1 MVGSMPISH
10 TRERDLM
17 CHRGVGKDTQQFL
30 RNLDGKVSERF
41 NVQTNIL
48 SNITT
53 ELVEAKTVLR
63 QAGSISGMLL
73 ANLSK
78 VGDLCTQIK
87 TAVTNILFV
96 NIATYKAVLALQN
109 LLPSHLERSLI
120 NEPFVLEDAIGRMSP
135 VHLQFI
141 SSWAAFEAV
150 LETRFRG
157 IQGYEKVVNGN
168 WMLQDHAT
176 GQDISRKSC
185 WEGAF
190 LPGQRV
196 DMSLLFERETTV
208 NHFDSCSEGRR
219 DSNNSAACPRC
230 QADVTESGNKDIQ
243 W

>member
-1 MVGSMPISH
+1 MTTLRM
-10 TRERDLM
+10 RECDLT
-17 CHRGVGKDTQQFL
+17 CNRGIGKDNQQYL
-30 RNLDGKVSERF
+30 KNLEGNMSQQF
-41 NVQTNIL
+41 NVQTNML
-48 SNITT
+48 SDITT
-53 ELVEAKTVLR
+53 ELVEAKTVLQR
-63 QAGSISGMLL
+63 AGSISGMLL
-73 ANLSK
+73 GKLSR

-87 TAVTNILFV
+87 TTVTKILFV

-157 IQGYEKVVNGN
+157 IQGYEKVVNGH
-168 WMLQDHAT
+168 WTLQDHTT
-176 GQDISRKSC
+176 GRDISRKSC

-219 DSNNSAACPRC
+219 GSNGVTACPRC
-230 QADVTESGNKDIQ
+230 QADATGPGDRDIQ